1 MPHDWTRIA
10 DRVGVAEIRAPA
22 DDRGVTSLTRR
33 AAAALVPVLLATLA
47 LGCTPTREHAVDP
60 VPSDSVAAD
69 AGPPHF
75 RGTLPVV
82 VQVGRPVY
90 SSDTCTGDGG
100 AEGSDGDW
108 VCDRTGEHAWL
119 PVGEGVPASVVE
131 ARMHL
136 VGGGTSWTATVR
148 FGPDDRASLH
158 RVREQ
163 ARRTGAAVVVLG
175 PARQVLVA
183 ADVTQVEGRT
193 ISVPSLHQPV
203 AWRLVE
209 GFLAVA

>member
-1 MPHDWTRIA
+1 VAVPHDWTRIA

-22 DDRGVTSLTRR
+22 DDRDVTSLTRR
-33 AAAALVPVLLATLA
+33 VAGGLVPTLLAALA
-47 LGCTPTREHAVDP
+47 LGCTPAREHAADP
-60 VPSDSVAAD
+60 VPSGSVVAD

-82 VQVGRPVY
+82 LQVGRPVY
-90 SSDTCTGDGG
+90 SSDTCTKG
-100 AEGSDGDW
+100 EGSDADW

-119 PVGEGVPASVVE
+119 PVGAAVAASVVE
-131 ARMHL
+131 ARMDL
-136 VGGGTSWTATVR
+136 VGGGTSWTVTVR
-148 FGPDDRASLH
+148 FGPDDRGRLH

-163 ARRTGAAVVVLG
+163 ARESGAAVLVLG
-175 PARQVLVA
+175 PTRQVLMA
-183 ADVTQVEGRT
+183 ADVTRVRGRA
-193 ISVPSLHQPV
+193 ISMPSLAQPV

>member
-33 AAAALVPVLLATLA
+33 VASALVPALVAALA
-47 LGCTPTREHAVDP
+47 LGCTPAREHAVDP
-60 VPSDSVAAD
+60 VPSESVDAD

-82 VQVGRPVY
+82 LQVGRPVY
-90 SSDTCTGDGG
+90 SSDSCTADGG
-100 AEGSDGDW
+100 STGDW

-119 PVGEGVPASVVE
+119 PVREGVSAGVVE
-131 ARMHL
+131 ARMDL
-136 VGGGTSWTATVR
+136 VGGGTSWTVTVR

-183 ADVTQVEGRT
+183 ADVTRVEGRT